1 MFWIFFCCLNP
12 CYITIHISFVDN
24 IEHSCNERLNNRAAI
39 SASCEMDE
47 EEKYGIGEAP
57 AKAATKTTFCVKQIA
72 HNGSS

>member
-1 MFWIFFCCLNP
+1 
-12 CYITIHISFVDN
+12 
-24 IEHSCNERLNNRAAI
+24 
-39 SASCEMDE
+39 MDE